1 MISRRIAQWS
11 AIVACGAQRRM
22 YSGRETVRSFFELFP
37 KTFPKAG
44 PPRESFIVDQRK
56 LRKELRSLQ
65 GQHHPDVAVQAAV
78 AGSSEDVVASDDG
91 VSALLNKAYS
101 TLRNP
106 YTRIAHI
113 IQVNHPEHLDITE
126 DDVSKALIAKFSS
139 QSDESSLEYKSMLM
153 SVMEAH
159 EALEFAGSE
168 EDIEGLEE
176 ENNAKILESE
186 QIIESLLQKSPPDW
200 DALMME
206 AIKLKYWIN
215 INNAVKEWEPGK
227 PVNLTH

>member
-1 MISRRIAQWS
+1 MISKRMVQWS
-11 AIVACGAQRRM
+11 TATAYGMQRRM
-22 YSGRETVRSFFELFP
+22 YSCREPIRSFFALFP
-37 KTFPKAG
+37 KTFPKGG

-65 GQHHPDVAVQAAV
+65 GQHHPDVAVKATV
-78 AGSSEDVVASDDG
+78 AGLSKDAVASDDG

-113 IQVNHPEHLDITE
+113 IQVYHPEHLDITE
-126 DDVSKALIAKFSS
+126 DDVSKALIAKFLSLL
-139 QSDESSLEYKSMLM
+139 DESSLEYKSMLM

-159 EALEFAGSE
+159 EALEFAGLE

-186 QIIESLLQKSPPDW
+186 QIIESLLKKSPPDW

-215 INNAVKEWEPGK
+215 ISNAIKEWEPGK
-227 PVNLTH
+227 PINLTH